1 METKKILILTMLVF
15 LAIMLNGCINLNKD
29 IQDCGT
35 DELCFADNIEKCQ
48 PAKVTFT
55 ISDTLG
61 SETKY
66 EEIQG
71 FEKTENGNLCIVYI
85 KVTDENIILDE
96 AEKATDFGKKLIE
109 ITKSIVNKDMICK
122 FKVNLNNEESMLDIG
137 SLLKNLDPTTKT
149 FMEGCSGPLKDEIID
164 RGFEIQQMLD
174 EYENGDITENTVE
187 DSLYDS
193 LYGEI

>member
-1 METKKILILTMLVF
+1 MKTEKILILTIIMF
-15 LAIMLNGCINLNKD
+15 LAILLNGCINLNKD
-29 IQDCGT
+29 IQDCGN
-35 DELCFADNIEKCQ
+35 DELCFADSIEKCQ

-71 FEKTENGNLCIVYI
+71 FEKAENGNLCIVYI
-85 KVTDENIILDE
+85 KVTDENIILDG

-122 FKVNLNNEESMLDIG
+122 FKVNLDNEESMLDIG
-137 SLLKNLDPTTKT
+137 GLLKNLDPTTKT
-149 FMEGCSGPLKDEIID
+149 FMEGCNGPLKDEIID
-164 RGFEIQQMLD
+164 RGFEIQQILD
-174 EYENGDITENTVE
+174 EYEGGDIIGDEVENN
-187 DSLYDS
+187 LYDS